1 LENWTIF
8 GGCNTNKKTRE
19 KAPFKVCVDD
29 PSVCVASKRKTTTS
43 KNRDDNVG
51 RRFGAAGGHRERVSS
66 IQKAQQRCGGVAVAV
81 A

>member
-1 LENWTIF
+1 LDHF
-8 GGCNTNKKTRE
+8 RRRNTNKKTRE
-19 KAPFKVCVDD
+19 KAPFYLKCVSTTRL
-29 PSVCVASKRKTTTS
+29 SVFVASKRKTTTS